1 MPSIASKESL
11 NLTWLRFAPVQAYFG
26 ANRGGGGG
34 IGLSRERR
42 DQTGLS
48 VSRVGTMSSM
58 RIGAARG
65 LACAVLL
72 VTSACVVTSLAH
84 AEAKAIIAQD
94 ARVAGDRERT
104 RFIADLSKKVDVHVF
119 ALASPYRVIVDAP
132 DVNFQMPEG
141 VGKEKRGLITAY
153 RYGLFAPGKSRIV
166 IDVGG
171 PFLID
176 KAFVLEPRDDQPA
189 RLVVD
194 LVPTDEK
201 TFQAKLKETRPPEPE
216 QASAASMT
224 LPEPPVRA
232 PDAKPVIVLD
242 PGHGG
247 IDPGTSSADGI
258 TEKDV
263 VLAFAKSL
271 KAKLEA
277 TGRYEVYLTRE
288 DDTFLP
294 LRERVE
300 FAQKKGAGLFLSIHA
315 DYFPQQTEKATGA
328 TVYTLS
334 EQASDEEAK
343 ELATKENFS
352 DALAGVALPSDSDEV
367 VANILIDL
375 AQRETQNRSSVF
387 ARSIVG
393 ELAGNLHT
401 MKLRSAGFRV
411 LKAPDVPSV
420 LLEIGFLSNPDDEK
434 HLVSDAW
441 RDRMGNSLVEAIDG
455 YFAKRIA
462 RAPF

>member
-1 MPSIASKESL
+1 
-11 NLTWLRFAPVQAYFG
+11 
-26 ANRGGGGG
+26 
-34 IGLSRERR
+34 
-42 DQTGLS
+42 
-48 VSRVGTMSSM
+48 
-58 RIGAARG
+58 
-65 LACAVLL
+65 
-72 VTSACVVTSLAH
+72 
-84 AEAKAIIAQD
+84 
-94 ARVAGDRERT
+94 
-104 RFIADLSKKVDVHVF
+104 SKKVDVHVF

-132 DVNFQMPEG
+132 DVDFQMPEG
-141 VGKEKRGLITAY
+141 IGKEKRGLITAY

-201 TFQAKLKETRPPEPE
+201 TFQAKLKEAKPAEE
-216 QASAASMT
+216 ASAAPPP
-224 LPEPPVRA
+224 LPEPVVRA

-247 IDPGTSSADGI
+247 IDPGTSSADGV

-315 DYFPQQTEKATGA
+315 DYFPEQTEKATGA

-352 DALAGVALPSDSDEV
+352 DAIAGVALPSDSDEV

-375 AQRETQNRSSVF
+375 AQRETQNRSTVF

-401 MKLRSAGFRV
+401 HKMRSAGFRV
-411 LKAPDVPSV
+411 LKAPDIPSV
-420 LLEIGFLSNPDDEK
+420 LIEIGFLSNPDDEK

-441 RDRMGNSLVEAIDG
+441 RERISVSLVDAIDG

>member
-1 MPSIASKESL
+1 MVSKRIKVAL
-11 NLTWLRFAPVQAYFG
+11 AP
-26 ANRGGGGG
+26 
-34 IGLSRERR
+34 
-42 DQTGLS
+42 T
-48 VSRVGTMSSM
+48 T
-58 RIGAARG
+58 
-65 LACAVLL
+65 CAVLFATL
-72 VTSACVVTSLAH
+72 LALLATLAH
-84 AEAKAIIAQD
+84 AETIARD
-94 ARVAGDRERT
+94 ARVAGDHERT

-119 ALASPYRVIVDAP
+119 ALANPYRVIVDAS
-132 DVNFQMPEG
+132 DVDFQMPEG
-141 VGKEKRGLITAY
+141 IGKEKRGLITAY

-166 IDVGG
+166 IDVAG

-176 KAFVLEPRDDQPA
+176 KAFVLEPRDEQPA
-189 RLVVD
+189 HLVID

-201 TFQAKLKETRPPEPE
+201 TFQAKLKEARPAGE
-216 QASAASMT
+216 ASAPPMP
-224 LPEPPVRA
+224 LPEPAPRA

-247 IDPGTSSADGI
+247 IDPGTSSTDGV
-258 TEKDV
+258 TEKEV

-277 TGRYEVYLTRE
+277 TGRYDVYLTRQ

-300 FAQKKGAGLFLSIHA
+300 FAQKKGANLFLSIHA
-315 DYFPQQTEKATGA
+315 DYFPHQTEKATGA

-334 EQASDEEAK
+334 EEASDEEAK
-343 ELATKENFS
+343 ELAAKENFS
-352 DALAGVALPSDSDEV
+352 DVLAGVALPSDSDEV

-375 AQRETQNRSSVF
+375 AQRETQNRSTVF

-401 MKLRSAGFRV
+401 RKLRSAGFRV

-420 LLEIGFLSNPDDEK
+420 LLELGFLSNPDDEK
-434 HLVSDAW
+434 RLVSEAW
-441 RDRMGNSLVEAIDG
+441 RDRMGDSIVEAIDG